1 MKTLVVGLGMG
12 QLYVKALES
21 LGHQVFT
28 VDIDKNKKSTFRS
41 LTEAVRIINGFDAI
55 FICTPNSSHNNLAHI
70 AAKNCVMLFVEKPG
84 LVNKV
89 KWKFLQQS
97 NPLTR
102 IIMIKNNMWRTID
115 EEMRIRIK
123 DADEIHINWINRNRV
138 PAPGSW
144 FTTKKLASGG
154 VICDLMPHLLSMFIA
169 FNNESYKKFKI
180 VSLKKKQ
187 RWQLNDLKDTEYGQ
201 INLNGRYDVDDWAE
215 IVLQNDR
222 QTFKLT
228 ADWRSM
234 DKDDR
239 AIHCFK
245 RGELIKSF
253 ELGLC
258 PESAYTA
265 MIKDVFDNNNNKNEE
280 FWNQHKE
287 YDFWIHEII
296 ND

>member
-28 VDIDKNKKSTFRS
+28 VDIDKNKKSTFKS

-144 FTTKKLASGG
+144 FTTKKLSFGG
-154 VICDLMPHLLSMFIA
+154 VSRDLMPHLLSMFIWL
-169 FNNESYKKFKI
+169 NPDTYSQYQI
-180 VSLKKKQ
+180 VSSNRKQ
-187 RWQLNDLKDTEYGQ
+187 NWKLSDLTDTEYGAV
-201 INLNGRYDVDDWAE
+201 NLDGTYDVDDWAE
-215 IVLQNDR
+215 IVFNNGIK
-222 QTFKLT
+222 TFKLT

-239 AIHCFK
+239 ALHCYK
-245 RGELIKSF
+245 REKLIKSF

-258 PESAYTA
+258 PESAYAA
-265 MIKDVFDNNNNKNEE
+265 MIQDVFNNINHEE
-280 FWNQHKE
+280 FWNQHKQ
-287 YDFWIHEII
+287 YDVWIHNLI